1 LCKVPSHSID
11 KETFRSIRD
20 RLSAGAN
27 GTEALCEI
35 DGAVVQAQQDCLSSQ
50 YLGDVELIAGLM
62 HVLAHNWRRDGDL
75 HRADQLFQAAYQL
88 EEKAPGKF
96 ALGMVGLLRGWASL
110 KVELASHSAPKSS
123 RISRRNWQ
131 EKITRRVE
139 HLPPY

>member
-1 LCKVPSHSID
+1 MTMRRLGVLLIWLAVTGLIGGVGGLRAYAADSGDTTPVAPHTYSQDGIYLTNRAGCPSRQLAIASLTLCKVPSHSID

-62 HVLAHNWRRDGDL
+62 HVLAHN
-75 HRADQLFQAAYQL
+75 
-88 EEKAPGKF
+88 
-96 ALGMVGLLRGWASL
+96 
-110 KVELASHSAPKSS
+110 
-123 RISRRNWQ
+123 
-131 EKITRRVE
+131 
-139 HLPPY
+139 